1 MCALALAAVGSSS
14 MPALDQA
21 DTESGYDQESRAR
34 ARSALTC
41 EDASAS
47 NSTAVIGGPTTVA
60 KTPTSV
66 FAMWLRTSL
75 AELRLQVQRHP
86 RRHCCPIRST

>member
-1 MCALALAAVGSSS
+1 MCALALAAVESSW

-21 DTESGYDQESRAR
+21 DAEFGHDQGPGRAR
-34 ARSALTC
+34 LALPC
-41 EDASAS
+41 EDGSAS

-66 FAMWLRTSL
+66 SAMWLRTSL
-75 AELRLQVQRHP
+75 AELRT
-86 RRHCCPIRST
+86 RSWPGKLVRA